1 MLYFKQFKIFYRKNI
16 KRKINCTLP
25 DVRCR
30 VFVLEGIKSQS
41 LRIVSFDRHNT
52 IFTNQYHD

>member
-25 DVRCR
+25 DVRRR